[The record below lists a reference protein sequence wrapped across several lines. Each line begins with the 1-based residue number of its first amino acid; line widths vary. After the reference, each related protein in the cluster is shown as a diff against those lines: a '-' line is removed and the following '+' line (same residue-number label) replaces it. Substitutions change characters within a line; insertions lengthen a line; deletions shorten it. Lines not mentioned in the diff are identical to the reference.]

1 MGQQSHRKDWLCAGF
16 TSRPGMAKLK
26 MTESNDSRKEAAMT
40 SALIVIALMIL
51 RVGVPAAV
59 LLVIG
64 EAVRRHDK
72 RPGNLRGA

>member
-1 MGQQSHRKDWLCAGF
+1 
-16 TSRPGMAKLK
+16 

-64 EAVRRHDK
+64 EAVRRHDE